1 MKKNKKPCKM
11 TKVIERRETKTSEA
25 NLVENITKNLQSFLK
40 INPVQK
46 EVLRSPKLLD
56 HAYE

>member
-1 MKKNKKPCKM
+1 M
-11 TKVIERRETKTSEA
+11 TKKVIERRGTKTSEV

-46 EVLRSPKLLD
+46 EVLPSPKRQD

>member
-1 MKKNKKPCKM
+1 M